1 MNSEDNK
8 IKAILVLDVI
18 GKPPEHLVE
27 ILGKVI
33 EEMEG
38 EKGVEVISKK
48 IKEPIPMK
56 GRKDFYTTFA
66 EVEVDVEDIAYLSG
80 LMFKYMPA
88 NIEVIS
94 PEIMAIAN
102 NKIGDLMNNLVIK
115 LHGYDE
121 LAKVMQ
127 VEKRI
132 LFNKI
137 KELGG
142 EVPSQ
147 VRPPAKIY
155 QPGDEKKAPVQKKQR
170 KKSSEKGKKKKSKKS
185 GSKKTKSK
193 KKKAKKTKKKSKKSG
208 KKKKK

>member
-33 EEMEG
+33 EEMKG

-48 IKEPIPMK
+48 IREPVPMK
-56 GRKDFYTTFA
+56 SRKEFYTTFA
-66 EVEVDVEDIAYLSG
+66 EVEVDVDEIDYLSG

-88 NIEVIS
+88 NIEVVS

-102 NKIGDLMNNLVIK
+102 NKIGELLNNLVIK

-121 LAKVMQ
+121 LAKIMQ
-127 VEKRI
+127 IEKQV
-132 LFNKI
+132 LFKKI

-142 EVPSQ
+142 EIPPQ

-155 QPGDEKKAPVQKKQR
+155 QPGDEQKAPAQKKQAGKKSRKSSGKNTKKRKSKEKIKKAP
-170 KKSSEKGKKKKSKKS
+170 KKSKKN
-185 GSKKTKSK
+185 
-193 KKKAKKTKKKSKKSG
+193 
-208 KKKKK
+208 